1 MQKVLSNIVNYIVVV
16 VFLPT
21 SHAMNY
27 TIKVIYLIVELEY
40 YFKITA

>member
-16 VFLPT
+16 FLPT
-21 SHAMNY
+21 SQAMNY